1 MTPTTTFCAPAINR
15 LRDHLMELSTHS
27 IPPQHGALR
36 AESASPEERALMRRF
51 RPFAELFYM
60 VAAADGQVD
69 EDEQSLILGAFRAL
83 TGGAVRRERLEELCR
98 DLEEM
103 RASQGWEDRLEAVCS
118 ELAQDHQDAELAFTL
133 ASAVALADD
142 RVTEN
147 EEELLMTLGDW
158 LNIRNSRS
166 KILIEESKPSGETE
180 SVSKLRGSV
189 NVPPEENWKVR

>member
-1 MTPTTTFCAPAINR
+1 MILSAPAINR

-51 RPFAELFYM
+51 RPFAELFYL

-69 EDEQSLILGAFRAL
+69 KDEESLILGAFRAL
-83 TGGAVRRERLEELCR
+83 TGGAVRKERLEELCH
-98 DLEEM
+98 DLSEM
-103 RASQGWEDRLEAVCS
+103 RASRGWEDRLEAVCA

-133 ASAVALADD
+133 ASAVALAND

-147 EEELLMTLGDW
+147 EEELLLTLGDW

-166 KILIEESKPSGETE
+166 KILIEESKPHDEAESASKVRETLFP
-180 SVSKLRGSV
+180 S
-189 NVPPEENWKVR
+189 PDENWKAR